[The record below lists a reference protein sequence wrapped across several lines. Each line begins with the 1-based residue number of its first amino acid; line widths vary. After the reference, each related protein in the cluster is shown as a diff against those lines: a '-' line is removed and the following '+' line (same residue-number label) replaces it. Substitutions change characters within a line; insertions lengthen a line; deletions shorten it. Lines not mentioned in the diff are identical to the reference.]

1 MDDTIK
7 EASIPPVTEENWMS
21 HFQSLHSNEP
31 LNPHQEMITN
41 QLRNLEQEL
50 TSQTHAL
57 DYLIN
62 ETEIRIAVK
71 KLKNNKSSFSD
82 KIKNEMIKSAV
93 NELMPV
99 YLKLFNTVLRSG
111 IMPQTWCNGIITP
124 IFKSGVK
131 SDPSNYRGICIFSC
145 LGKLFCSIQNQRLL
159 DHVKSLDILHKS
171 QIGFLANNR
180 TADHVLTLRT
190 LIDKYVHG
198 H

>member
-7 EASIPPVTEENWMS
+7 ETSIPSVTEENWMS
-21 HFQSLHSNEP
+21 HFQSLHSNEL

-50 TSQTHAL
+50 TPQTQAL

-93 NELMPV
+93 NELIPV
-99 YLKLFNTVLRSG
+99 YLKLFSTVLRSG
-111 IMPQTWCNGIITP
+111 IIPQTW
-124 IFKSGVK
+124 
-131 SDPSNYRGICIFSC
+131 
-145 LGKLFCSIQNQRLL
+145 
-159 DHVKSLDILHKS
+159 
-171 QIGFLANNR
+171 
-180 TADHVLTLRT
+180 
-190 LIDKYVHG
+190 
-198 H
+198 